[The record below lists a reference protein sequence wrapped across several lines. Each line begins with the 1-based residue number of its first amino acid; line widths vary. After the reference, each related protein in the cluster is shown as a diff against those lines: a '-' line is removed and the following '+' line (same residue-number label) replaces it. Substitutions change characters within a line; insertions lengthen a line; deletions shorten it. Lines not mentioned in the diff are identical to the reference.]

1 VSAVVTDDALR
12 RLLDAGRALV
22 SELDV
27 EAVLQRVLIT
37 AAEVTGARYAAFGV
51 LDEHRRELERFIT
64 HGIPEAAH
72 QAIAELPRG
81 CGLLGAVIADPH
93 PLRIE
98 SVSDDPR
105 SFGFPEGHPPM
116 RNFLGV
122 PVLIRGS
129 AWGNLYLCEKA
140 SGQPFSDADE
150 EAIVV
155 LAEWA
160 AIAIENARLYQRSE
174 LRRVELERAV
184 RRLEATTTIARALG
198 GETDLERILELI
210 VQRGRALI
218 GARGLVI
225 LLRDAD
231 GLVVSACAGEVPPD
245 VRGSR
250 LSAERDRVRGSLDA
264 LGVAASDASLV
275 PLVFRGQS
283 LGVLG
288 VLGGGGTGDDEAL
301 LQAFASIAATAVAT
315 ARSVEEQR
323 LRDAIHASEEERRR
337 WARELHDDTL
347 QALGGLRMVLAA
359 ARRGG
364 DAGRLRGA
372 VDEAVVR
379 IEEQIHGL
387 RGLIRELR
395 PAALDELGP
404 AAAIEDLAAR
414 ASERDGI
421 TVTADVRLGAPRFP
435 PELETAL
442 YRIVQEALANAVR
455 HGNPRRVEIGVT
467 QTGGLIYAVIRDD
480 GNGFDPAAPTDGFGL
495 TGMRE
500 RVALLH
506 GELELSSSTEGTTVT
521 AVLPAP

>member
-1 VSAVVTDDALR
+1 MTAVVTDDALR

-27 EAVLQRVLIT
+27 EAVLQRVLST
-37 AAEVTGARYAAFGV
+37 AAEVTDARYAALGV
-51 LDEHRRELERFIT
+51 LDEHRRELERFVT

-72 QAIAELPRG
+72 QAIGELPRG
-81 CGLLGAVIADPH
+81 RGLLGAVIADPH
-93 PLRIE
+93 PLRTE
-98 SVSDDPR
+98 SISDDPR

-116 RNFLGV
+116 ANFLGV
-122 PVLIRGS
+122 PVLIRGA

-140 SGQPFSDADE
+140 GGQPFSEADE

-174 LRRVELERAV
+174 LRRAELERAV

-198 GETDLERILELI
+198 GETNLERILELI
-210 VQRGRALI
+210 VDRGRPLI

-225 LLRDAD
+225 LLRDTD
-231 GLVVSACAGEVPPD
+231 GLVVAACAGEVPAGA
-245 VRGSR
+245 RGSR
-250 LSAERDRVRGSLDA
+250 LSADGDRVRGSLDA

-275 PLVFRGQS
+275 PLVFHGEA
-283 LGVLG
+283 LGILG
-288 VLGGGGTGDDEAL
+288 VLGGAGDGDDERL
-301 LQAFASIAATAVAT
+301 LQAFAAIAATAVAT

-323 LRDAIHASEEERRR
+323 LRDAMGAAEEERRR
-337 WARELHDDTL
+337 WARELHDETL
-347 QALGGLRMVLAA
+347 QSLGGLRMLLSA
-359 ARRGG
+359 ARRGRDG
-364 DAGRLRGA
+364 EQLGAA
-372 VDEAVVR
+372 VDEAVER
-379 IEEQIHGL
+379 IEDEINGL

-421 TVTADVRLGAPRFP
+421 TVTADVRVGTDRYPA
-435 PELETAL
+435 ELETAL
-442 YRIVQEALANAVR
+442 YRIVQEALTNAVR
-455 HGNPRRVEIGVT
+455 HANARRIAIEVARAGDVIHV
-467 QTGGLIYAVIRDD
+467 VIRDD
-480 GNGFDPAAPTDGFGL
+480 GRGFDPASPADGFGL
-495 TGMRE
+495 IGMRE

-506 GELELSSSTEGTTVT
+506 GELELSSSTQGSTV
-521 AVLPAP
+521 AAALPVP